1 MKFEAARS
9 KRLPTINTEHKFAL
23 FMSAKARYW
32 LLTIPHHGYTPFRPP
47 SVCYIRGQ
55 LESGG
60 TTGFLHWQLLVQF
73 DSQQRLATV
82 KRIFGPWHAEPS
94 RSAAADE
101 YVWKEETR
109 VAGTQFELGQKPVRR
124 NSSTDWAAVKQLAKS
139 GRLDDIPDE
148 LFIKHY
154 RTFRTISADYSQ
166 PVGTVRRVVVYWGPT
181 GVGKSRRAW
190 ELAGSDAYPKDPNT
204 KFWDGYRA
212 HKNVVFDE
220 FRGLINISNLLRWF
234 DRYPV
239 LVEIK
244 GSSTVFC
251 AEVIYVTS
259 NLHPRDWYPDLDES
273 TKAALLRR
281 LEIIECPLPMY

>member
-1 MKFEAARS
+1 
-9 KRLPTINTEHKFAL
+9 
-23 FMSAKARYW
+23 MSNKARYW
-32 LLTIPHHGYTPFRPP
+32 LLTIPHHGYTPYRPA

-55 LESGG
+55 LERGDD
-60 TTGFLHWQLLVQF
+60 TGYLHWQLLAIF
-73 DSQQRLATV
+73 SSQQRLAAV
-82 KRIFGPWHAEPS
+82 KRVFGDSCHAEPS

-101 YVWKEETR
+101 YVWKEDTR
-109 VAGTQFELGQKPVRR
+109 VAGTQFELGSKPFRR
-124 NSSTDWAAVKQLAKS
+124 NSDFDWANVKQLAKE
-139 GRLDDIPDE
+139 GRLDELPDE

-154 RTFRTISADYSQ
+154 RTFRTIAADYSQ
-166 PVGTVRRVVVYWGPT
+166 PVGIVRRVVVFWGPT

-190 ELAGSDAYPKDPNT
+190 EQAGMGAYPKDPNT

-212 HKNVVFDE
+212 HKDVVLDE

-244 GSSTVFC
+244 GSSTVLL
-251 AEVIYVTS
+251 AENIYVTS
-259 NLHPRDWYPDLDES
+259 NLDPRDWYPDIDEP

-281 LEIIECPLPMY
+281 LEIVYCPLNMY